1 MLNCRTSTLTPTAVE
16 TAMETLLLLVL
27 YIFNQ
32 GGLDHILECVPLTIS
47 YHLYILR
54 ISKVS
59 SILHHGSVGR
69 VHSEECYFI
78 FKYTYLTYFF
88 CFSSKDSCFYY
99 FHFFFWWTLEFPQQ
113 KVNQLKTEI
122 GDKKLSVE
130 LYASVKYFLLDDP
143 PRSSVLVYY
152 SGSKIRF

>member
-1 MLNCRTSTLTPTAVE
+1 MSRKYISWVSRKTEMLNCRTSTLTPTAVE

-69 VHSEECYFI
+69 VHSDECYFI
-78 FKYTYLTYFF
+78 FKYTYLT
-88 CFSSKDSCFYY
+88 
-99 FHFFFWWTLEFPQQ
+99 FFF
-113 KVNQLKTEI
+113 
-122 GDKKLSVE
+122 
-130 LYASVKYFLLDDP
+130 
-143 PRSSVLVYY
+143 VLFFIK
-152 SGSKIRF
+152 KIRVFIIFISFFDELSNFRNRKLTNQKPE

>member
-1 MLNCRTSTLTPTAVE
+1 MSRKYISWVSRKTEILNCRTSTLIPTAVE

-69 VHSEECYFI
+69 VHSDECYFI
-78 FKYTYLTYFF
+78 FKYTYLT
-88 CFSSKDSCFYY
+88 
-99 FHFFFWWTLEFPQQ
+99 FFF
-113 KVNQLKTEI
+113 
-122 GDKKLSVE
+122 
-130 LYASVKYFLLDDP
+130 
-143 PRSSVLVYY
+143 VLFFIK
-152 SGSKIRF
+152 KIRVFIIFISFFDELSNFRNRKLTNQKPE